1 MKKLLSLLLLSTCFM
16 LKLNAQEVPLINREL
31 FFDNPE
37 IAGGQISPDAHW
49 MTYIKSNKG
58 TLNIW
63 IKKADE
69 PFEKGRP
76 ITADTTRPVRGYF
89 WSLDSKYVLYSQD
102 KGGNE
107 NFHVYAV
114 NPFATTE
121 ASTGVPPAKDLTA
134 LDNTRAYIYNV
145 SRKNPLKMMVG
156 LNNRDPAWHD
166 LYEIDISTGERKLL
180 RENKDRITGWEFD
193 WDENLRLASR
203 SNQDGST
210 EILRVDADKLTKI
223 YDVSPLEEASIL
235 AWTPD
240 NKDFYLM
247 TNKGN
252 RDKIELTLF
261 DPLSMKETFVE
272 RDPLGK
278 VDFEGAN
285 FSNISH
291 KMLFTSYTDA
301 RERFYFK
308 DNDFEKDYNYLKD
321 YFKGKEIS
329 LNSKDLTETKYLI
342 SVYDDTDPG
351 KVYLFDKKTR
361 QITFQYDPRPNL
373 PREHLAPMESISY
386 KSSDGLE
393 IPAYITYP
401 KGKAHKNLPLLVL
414 PHGGPWGR
422 DYWGYNSAAQFYANR
437 GYAVLRPNFRAST
450 GYGKA
455 FLNAGNGQWGEK
467 MQDDI
472 TWGVKYLIEK
482 GIIDK
487 NKVGIT
493 GGSYGGYATLAGVT
507 FTPDLYKVAVA
518 VVAPSNLNTLL
529 NSIPPYWES
538 IRKVFYLRMGDPNTP
553 EGKAQLERQSP
564 LTHVD
569 KIKTPL
575 LIVQGAN
582 DPRVKKAEADQI
594 VAAMRDKGI
603 PIEYICA
610 SDEGHGFARPV
621 NNMAYLAA
629 SEKFIAQKLGGRYQ
643 ESMKPDVEKR
653 LKEITID
660 IKTVEK
666 PKRAEDII
674 VASKG
679 VSILRPVKDLKA
691 AKYEY
696 KVEIDM
702 MGQKTPMNI
711 SREVTEVGDK
721 WVITDNATFAMGKI
735 IDISTVYK
743 KTLKPDKRQ
752 MAQGPLK
759 IKLQY
764 TEGGIESNYEVN
776 GQTQNNTIKVTDDL
790 FADGAG
796 TDLVIGAMDL
806 KENMSSTYKVFDPQT
821 KEIKT
826 WMIKVVKKEKITI
839 QAVEFDCTVVETK
852 DSENANQKTTYWI
865 SDGRMV
871 KSESTVPQMGN
882 AKILTELVIRP

>member
-1 MKKLLSLLLLSTCFM
+1 MKKLLSLLLLTTCFI
-16 LKLNAQEVPLINREL
+16 LRLNAQDVPLINREL

-37 IAGGQISPDAHW
+37 IAGGQISPDAQW
-49 MTYIKSNKG
+49 MTYIKANKG
-58 TLNIW
+58 TSNIW
-63 IKKADE
+63 IKKTDE

-89 WSLDSKYVLYSQD
+89 WSFDSKYVLYSQD

-114 NPFATTE
+114 NPFASPE
-121 ASTGVPPAKDLTA
+121 PASGVPHARDLTE
-134 LDNTRAYIYNV
+134 LENTRAYIYNV
-145 SRKNPLKMMVG
+145 SRKNPSKMMVG

-166 LYEIDISTGERKLL
+166 LYEIDIVTGERKLL

-223 YDVSPLEEASIL
+223 YEVGALESANVL
-235 AWTPD
+235 AWDTN

-247 TNKGN
+247 TNKGD

-272 RDPLGK
+272 KDPLGK
-278 VDFEGAN
+278 VDFGGAN
-285 FSNISH
+285 FSDLSRKI
-291 KMLFTSYTDA
+291 LFTSYTDA
-301 RERFYFK
+301 RERYYFK
-308 DNDFEKDYNYLKD
+308 DKDFEKDYNYLKE
-321 YFKGKEIS
+321 YFKGKEFS
-329 LNSKDLTETKYLI
+329 LNSSDLTETKYLI
-342 SVYDDTDPG
+342 SVYNDTDPG

-373 PREHLAPMESISY
+373 PKEHLAPMESITY

-401 KGKAHKNLPLLVL
+401 KGKARKNLPLLVL

-455 FLNAGNGQWGEK
+455 FLNAGNGQWGDK

-472 TWGVKYLIEK
+472 TWGVKYLIDK
-482 GIIDK
+482 GIVDK
-487 NKVGIT
+487 KKVGIT

-518 VVAPSNLNTLL
+518 VVAPSNLSTLL

-564 LTHVD
+564 LNHVD
-569 KIKTPL
+569 KIKTAL

-582 DPRVKKAEADQI
+582 DPRVKKTEADQI
-594 VAAMRDKGI
+594 VVAMREKGI
-603 PIEYICA
+603 PVEYICA
-610 SDEGHGFARPV
+610 PDEGHGFARPV

-643 ESMKPDVEKR
+643 ESMKPDVAKR
-653 LKEITID
+653 LKDITVD

-666 PKRAEDII
+666 PKRAADVI

-679 VSILRPVKDLKA
+679 ISLLKPVKDLKA
-691 AKYEY
+691 ASYEY

-702 MGQKTPMNI
+702 MGQKTPMTV
-711 SREVTEVGDK
+711 SRVVKDDGDR
-721 WVITDNATFAMGKI
+721 WVITDNASFAMGKI
-735 IDISTVYK
+735 VDISTVYK

-752 MAQGPLK
+752 VDQGPLK

-776 GQTQNNTIKVTDDL
+776 GQTKNSTIKVTDEL
-790 FADGAG
+790 LADGAG

-826 WMIKVVKKEKITI
+826 WVIKVVKEEKITI

-871 KSESTVPQMGN
+871 RSESFVPQMGN
-882 AKILTELVIRP
+882 AKVVTELVIRP